1 MISILR
7 RIGGV
12 LGMLAL
18 VAGVTGGQVAAQAAY
33 SDAKLDAFVTAALA
47 VDDLVKTWAPRID
60 NADSQEKADQLRT
73 QANTE
78 LIDAVESTD
87 GISLD
92 EYRQIVR
99 DAGQDADLSARIQ
112 KIVEEKAAD

>member
-12 LGMLAL
+12 LGVLAL
-18 VAGVTGGQVAAQAAY
+18 VAGPIGGQVAAQTAY
-33 SDAKLDAFVTAALA
+33 SDAKLEAFVTAALA

-60 NADSQEKADQLRT
+60 NADSQERADQLRT

-99 DAGQDADLSARIQ
+99 EAGQDADLSARIQ
-112 KIVEEKAAD
+112 KIVEEKSVE

>member
-1 MISILR
+1 MISVLR
-7 RIGGV
+7 RIGGI
-12 LGMLAL
+12 LGVLAL
-18 VAGVTGGQVAAQAAY
+18 VAASITGPAAAQTAY
-33 SDAKLDAFVTAALA
+33 SDAKLQAFVTAALA

-60 NADSQEKADQLRT
+60 SAGSQEKADQLRT

-78 LIDAVESTD
+78 LIGAVEQTD

-112 KIVEEKAAD
+112 KIVEEKSVD

>member
-12 LGMLAL
+12 LGVLAL
-18 VAGVTGGQVAAQAAY
+18 VAGSAGGQAAAQAGY

-78 LIDAVESTD
+78 LIDAVEGTD

-112 KIVEEKAAD
+112 KIVEEKSAD

>member
-1 MISILR
+1 MIASLR
-7 RIGGV
+7 RIGGI
-12 LGMLAL
+12 LGLLAL
-18 VAGVTGGQVAAQAAY
+18 VAGPFSGQLAAQTAY
-33 SDAKLDAFVTAALA
+33 SDDKLEAFVTAALA

-60 NADSQEKADQLRT
+60 NADNQEKADQLRT

-78 LIDAVESTD
+78 LIAAVERTD

-99 DAGQDADLSARIQ
+99 EAGQDADLSARIQ
-112 KIVEEKAAD
+112 KIVEQKSGD